1 MRFITKKVAIILCM
15 LINFGLS
22 MKTEEIC
29 SITDRQQT
37 CNDKYLNKCGNSH
50 CSMDRISCKEF
61 LFSNFIVKS
70 LRAQKS
76 QSSKKHD
83 NIFLFLSGIK
93 NCSLKIST
101 NDWLAKDV
109 CKKSKSSV

>member
-1 MRFITKKVAIILCM
+1 V
-15 LINFGLS
+15 
-22 MKTEEIC
+22 EIVTVQW
-29 SITDRQQT
+29 IE
-37 CNDKYLNKCGNSH
+37 YLVKNSYFSH

-83 NIFLFLSGIK
+83 NIFVFLSGIK

-101 NDWLAKDV
+101 NDWLANDV